1 MASAGHT
8 STGEDL
14 DVATFV
20 VRDEMEGPET
30 RWDHGR
36 LLIDLSAVEVLSA
49 GSSPGVLRVQAEI
62 VRPGQPVRL
71 VNVLDA
77 VDPVVKKNAPQTT
90 FPGAL
95 GELAVAGA
103 GVSNRLDGVAV
114 VSLADFRA
122 THDVE
127 ALACSP
133 DGEGVIDMA
142 GPGAYLSPWSATVN
156 LALTFECD
164 PDASLA
170 DADRSIRAI
179 TLRAARDLAAAT
191 VEAMPVAVE
200 SFALHPADDSLPA
213 VCVILQVAAEGPLSD
228 TFFYGRSVE
237 GIMPTLIDPREVLD
251 GALTSGQY
259 DWAGSRNPTAFYQRS
274 VLLRELL
281 DRHGRDLRFA
291 GVILALGYL
300 PSAREKERS
309 ALLAARL
316 AKRIGAEAAV
326 LTTFQTGNS
335 HTDTVLTAQACA
347 RLGVATVVL
356 FAETDA
362 GLTDWAP
369 ETDCVVSTGN
379 EEELVPEWRPARVL
393 GGEMTYS
400 GRSAM
405 VAGRLPVAEYL
416 GAVSQMGDM
425 RLRAVTW

>member
-1 MASAGHT
+1 VPPASRP
-8 STGEDL
+8 STDEGL
-14 DVATFV
+14 DVATFAV
-20 VRDEMEGPET
+20 EDVAEGRGT
-30 RWDHGR
+30 SWDDGR
-36 LLIDLSAVEVLSA
+36 LIIDLGAVEALAA
-49 GSSPGVLRVQAEI
+49 GSSGVRRMQAEI

-77 VDPVVKKNAPQTT
+77 VDPVVKKNAPETT
-90 FPGAL
+90 FPGAS
-95 GELAVAGA
+95 GELAGA
-103 GVSNRLDGVAV
+103 GTGVSHRLDGVAV
-114 VSLADFRA
+114 LSLADFRA
-122 THDVE
+122 THDVD

-133 DGEGVIDMA
+133 DGDGVIDMA
-142 GPGAYLSPWSATVN
+142 GPGAYLSPWSATTN
-156 LALTFECD
+156 LVLTFACD
-164 PDASLA
+164 PGVSLA
-170 DADRSIRAI
+170 DVDRSVRAL
-179 TLRAARDLAAAT
+179 TLRVARDLAAAT
-191 VEAMPVAVE
+191 VAAMPAAVE
-200 SFALHPADDSLPA
+200 SFALRPARASLPA
-213 VCVILQVAAEGPLSD
+213 VCVILQVAAEGPLTD

-237 GIMPTLIDPREVLD
+237 GILPTLVDPREILD
-251 GALTSGQY
+251 GAMTSGQY

-281 DRHGRDLRFA
+281 GRHGRDLRFA

-300 PSAREKERS
+300 PSARDKERS

-335 HTDTVLTAQACA
+335 HTDTVLTAQACE
-347 RLGVATVVL
+347 RLGVSTVVL

-362 GLTDWAP
+362 GLTDRAP

-379 EEELVPEWRPARVL
+379 EEELVPEWRPKSVL

-405 VAGRLPVAEYL
+405 DAGRLPVVEYL

-425 RLRAVTW
+425 KLRAVTW